1 MTTWVI
7 VGQFT
12 IGLGVLGYLLWPMLT
27 FMAGDDRYSDRPES
41 SGEELPE
48 SFVQVMSDLEYDF
61 ETGKLSRDDYER
73 LRETIFREANP
84 DVTVEDSSDER
95 SESDERDQFEDAVE
109 KARDQL
115 DM

>member
-1 MTTWVI
+1 MTGWVI
-7 VGQFT
+7 VGQFV

-27 FMAGDDRYSDRPES
+27 FMAGGEGYSGSPDATDEQ
-41 SGEELPE
+41 LPE

-84 DVTVEDSSDER
+84 DVPEEQLEGGQ
-95 SESDERDQFEDAVE
+95 SEETARDQFEDAVE
-109 KARDQL
+109 KARNQL